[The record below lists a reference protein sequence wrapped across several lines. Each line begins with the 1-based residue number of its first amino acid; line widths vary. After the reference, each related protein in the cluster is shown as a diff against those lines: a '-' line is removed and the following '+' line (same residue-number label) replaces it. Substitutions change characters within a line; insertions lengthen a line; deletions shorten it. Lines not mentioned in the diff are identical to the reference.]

1 MHHRLGTRNW
11 SALVAFS
18 VSLVVVGCSKKDDG
32 GKPSSVPAMDPSAQP
47 AAPPSAPAAAPPASA
62 AAPGSGKEAA
72 PAATGG
78 SISGRIVLP
87 PKNAKLKPTKG
98 SMFLIARRPSDNP
111 SIRGTLIAVKKLPVT
126 TFPLPF
132 TLSAADMP
140 FQNGAFDGEMALS
153 VRIDQDNDP
162 MSRQKGDLFGV
173 LPKVQVGSKDVV
185 LSLDQVQT
193 EAESLAQPGA
203 HGPGMGAPPPAG
215 HP

>member
-1 MHHRLGTRNW
+1 
-11 SALVAFS
+11 
-18 VSLVVVGCSKKDDG
+18 
-32 GKPSSVPAMDPSAQP
+32 
-47 AAPPSAPAAAPPASA
+47 
-62 AAPGSGKEAA
+62 
-72 PAATGG
+72 
-78 SISGRIVLP
+78 
-87 PKNAKLKPTKG
+87 
-98 SMFLIARRPSDNP
+98 MFLIARRPSDNP
-111 SIRGTLIAVKKLPVT
+111 AIRGTLVAVKKLAVT

-193 EAESLAQPGA
+193 EAESLAQPDA
-203 HGPGMGAPPPAG
+203 HGPGTGARVPPAG
-215 HP
+215 HPK

>member
-1 MHHRLGTRNW
+1 MHDRLGPGNW
-11 SALVAFS
+11 LPLIVFCSSLGVAA
-18 VSLVVVGCSKKDDG
+18 CSKKDDA

-47 AAPPSAPAAAPPASA
+47 AAPAVAPSAPTAAPSAPGAQAAPPAAS
-62 AAPGSGKEAA
+62 
-72 PAATGG
+72 GG

-87 PKNAKLKPTKG
+87 SKHAKLQPKG

-111 SIRGTLIAVKKLPVT
+111 AIRGTLIAVKKLPVS

-140 FQNGAFDGEMALS
+140 FQNGAFDGEMTLS

-193 EAESLAQPGA
+193 ETESLAQPGA
-203 HGPGMGAPPPAG
+203 HGPETGGGMPPG
-215 HP
+215 HAR